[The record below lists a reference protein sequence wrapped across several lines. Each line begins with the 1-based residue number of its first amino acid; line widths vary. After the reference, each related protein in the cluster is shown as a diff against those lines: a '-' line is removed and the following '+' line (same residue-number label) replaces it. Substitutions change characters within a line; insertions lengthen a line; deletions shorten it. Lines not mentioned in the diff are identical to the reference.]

1 MNYRKFIIIVGKNGT
16 YILAFLFGVVIA
28 SIWFKVSFMRAVNPG
43 STEEVSFEVAKGST
57 PNAIFEEL
65 EKKNL
70 VKHAYALSFFGKF
83 KKNQAGQLNI
93 LAGEYS
99 LSPSLTPKEILNIL
113 VGGKIVQHPITI
125 PEGFNK
131 NDIAKLIVESK
142 LASTEDVQKAMT
154 NNAIIAKLGIP
165 SNSPEGYLFPET
177 YNFSRPVTAE
187 QIIIRIIE
195 EGQKRIGENLKGWKE
210 KAKDLGFK
218 PYEILIVA
226 SIIEKETGYQEERRI
241 IASVIYNR
249 LRLGMPLQ
257 SDPIVIYGIPNFNG
271 NLTKEDLKTPG
282 LYNSY
287 VNPGLP
293 PTPIC
298 NPGIKS
304 IEAALFP
311 EDSDYL
317 YFVSKGDG
325 THQFSVNYKE
335 HQQAV
340 NQYQKK

>member
-1 MNYRKFIIIVGKNGT
+1 MTYRKLIILVGRNGT
-16 YILAFLFGVVIA
+16 FILAFLFGVILA
-28 SIWFKVSFMRAVNPG
+28 SLWFKVNFMRPVLPG
-43 STEEVSFEVAKGST
+43 CTDQVSFEIAKGST

-99 LSPSLTPKEILNIL
+99 LSPGLTPKEILNIL

-131 NDIAKLIVESK
+131 NDVAKLIAESE
-142 LASTEDVQKAMT
+142 LVSMDDVKKAMN
-154 NNAIIAKLGIP
+154 NNAIFAKMGIP
-165 SNSPEGYLFPET
+165 SNSPEGYLAPET
-177 YNFSRPVTAE
+177 YNFSRPVTAD
-187 QIIIRIIE
+187 QIILRIIE
-195 EGQKRIGENLKGWKE
+195 EGQKRLDERLKGWKE
-210 KAKDLGFK
+210 KAKELGFR
-218 PYEILIVA
+218 PYDILIIA
-226 SIIEKETGYQEERRI
+226 SIIEKETGYEEERRT

-249 LRLGMPLQ
+249 LRLEMPLQ
-257 SDPIVIYGIPNFNG
+257 SDPIVIYGISNFNG
-271 NLTKEDLKTPG
+271 NLTKEDLKTAGP
-282 LYNSY
+282 YNSY
-287 VNPGLP
+287 VNSGLP

-304 IEAALFP
+304 VEAALFP
-311 EDSDYL
+311 EDTDYL
-317 YFVSKGDG
+317 YFVGKGDG
-325 THQFSVNYKE
+325 THQFSATYKE

>member
-1 MNYRKFIIIVGKNGT
+1 MTYRKFIVLVGKNGT
-16 YILAFLFGVVIA
+16 YILAFLFGVVLA
-28 SIWFKVSFMRAVNPG
+28 SLWFKVNFMRPAIPG
-43 STEEVSFEVAKGST
+43 STEQVSFEIAKGST
-57 PNAIFEEL
+57 PSAIFEEL

-70 VKHAYALSFFGKF
+70 VKHSYALSFFGKF

-93 LAGEYS
+93 MAGEYS
-99 LSPSLTPKEILNIL
+99 LSPGLTPKEILNIL

-142 LASTEDVQKAMT
+142 LASAEDVKKAMS
-154 NNAIIAKLGIP
+154 NNALFAKAGIP

-187 QIIIRIIE
+187 QILARIID
-195 EGQKRIGENLKGWKE
+195 EGQKRIDERLKGWKE
-210 KAKDLGFK
+210 KAKDIGFK
-218 PYEILIVA
+218 PYEVLIIA
-226 SIIEKETGYQEERRI
+226 SIIEKETGYEEERRT

-249 LRLGMPLQ
+249 LRLEMPLQ

-287 VNPGLP
+287 VNSGLP

-298 NPGIKS
+298 NPGLKS

-311 EDSDYL
+311 EDSDFL
-317 YFVSKGDG
+317 YFVGKGDG
-325 THQFSVNYKE
+325 THQFSVTYKE